1 MRTTTKL
8 PTLALFLILL
18 TSGLAIGQQLRPGF
32 NKEEYLDLMKISAQF
47 GDSTYRESIP
57 VPPEYTLAYHSPTM
71 GLGNLWELWISDD
84 QVAIISIR
92 GTTEESESWLA
103 NLYAA
108 MVPAQ
113 GALKIGEEKTF
124 QYHLASHP
132 QAAVHVGWL
141 VSTAFLADDIL
152 PKVDSC
158 YQTGIKDVIIMGHS
172 QGGAIAYL
180 LTAHLYS
187 LQKQEELPADLRL
200 KTYCSAAPKPGNL
213 YFAYEY
219 EALTQAGWGFNV
231 VNSADWVPEVP
242 VSIQTVDDFNEINPF
257 TNIQSIIDQQKLMA
271 RIALNSAYKKLY
283 KPTQKAQENYQ
294 KLLGDYT
301 SQNVK
306 KIIPGFEAPAY
317 YSSNHYVRTGSTI
330 VLLADEEYLEWNPR
344 KGEKVFPHHF
354 HPQYM
359 YLVEKLDFS
368 SSFSISNNEAMNE
381 QLIGSWELEY
391 ITGPRIAFDG
401 LYPEQKPQISFASL
415 PHELNGH
422 TSCNPFSSK
431 LTLNEENISISSPN
445 ATALAA
451 CEGSGEVVF
460 LNTLRKADRYG
471 LEENKLTLFQGD
483 IPIMRFHRLN

>member
-1 MRTTTKL
+1 MKTTALL
-8 PTLALFLILL
+8 PTLLILL
-18 TSGLAIGQQLRPGF
+18 TLLASGFAYGQRLEPGF

-47 GDSTYRESIP
+47 GDSAYRESIP
-57 VPPEYTLAYHSPTM
+57 VPPQYTLAYHSPTM
-71 GLGNLWELWISDD
+71 GLGNLWELWTSDN

-108 MVPAQ
+108 MVSAQ
-113 GALKIGEEKTF
+113 GELKIGEETTF
-124 QYHLASHP
+124 QYHLASNP

-141 VSTAFLADDIL
+141 VSTAFLANDIL

-158 YQTGIKDVIIMGHS
+158 YQAGIKDVIIMGHS

-187 LQKQEELPADLRL
+187 LQKQEQLPPDLRM

-242 VSIQTVDDFNEINPF
+242 VSIQTLDDFNEINPF
-257 TNIQSIIDQQKLMA
+257 TNIQSVIDQQKLMA

-301 SQNVK
+301 SRNVK

-359 YLVEKLDFS
+359 YLAEKLDFS
-368 SSFSISNNEAMNE
+368 SSFSTTDAMNE
-381 QLIGSWELEY
+381 QLSGTWELEY

-401 LYPEQKPQISFASL
+401 LYPNRKPQINFDLAQN
-415 PHELNGH
+415 ELKGN
-422 TSCNPFSSK
+422 TSCNSFNSG
-431 LTLNEENISISSPN
+431 LILNQESIHISEP
-445 ATALAA
+445 TAMTKVA
-451 CEGSGEVVF
+451 CEGTGESVF
-460 LNTLRKADRYG
+460 LSFLQKAEHYA
-471 LEENKLTLFQGD
+471 LEADDKLTFFKGD
-483 IPIMRFHRLN
+483 IPIMRFHRIN